1 MRSDMAKII
10 VERPRRKDWKGDNSD
25 KNPFRFSRNTPW
37 SEDDDDDMAFNNFK
51 ESMRKS
57 HKLAGSYKELN
68 ENLNPLHAFI
78 AKSVG
83 RQWNDVYSEIRARIN
98 ASSATQLHILEH
110 VKQYVC
116 TDMQAINEALNGI
129 YIWRFNNH
137 SFYVDA
143 HGKLC
148 KFPPR
153 PKYVKPEFSKNV
165 LFGEIK
171 VKPRIQTA
179 TPKWMLKSSLTF
191 TLHGVDKLNAE
202 IKGKKFPTH
211 FCYNGLWFA
220 IDWIYDYYS
229 FTKDIGTWNDKIKH
243 QAMIAAF
250 SSELRVGREHM
261 SPTSFLPDNA
271 SLRFRNLKKKELK
284 ELRKKIG
291 E

>member
-1 MRSDMAKII
+1 MRSDMAKVI

-37 SEDDDDDMAFNNFK
+37 SEDDDDDMAFDNFK

-116 TDMQAINEALNGI
+116 TDMQAATEALNGI

-153 PKYVKPEFSKNV
+153 PKYVKPEVSKNV
-165 LFGEIK
+165 IFDEITYK
-171 VKPRIQTA
+171 ASKPYMNPYAQ
-179 TPKWMLKSSLTF
+179 SLI
-191 TLHGVDKLNAE
+191 DADNAK
-202 IKGKKFPTH
+202 IKGKKYPKY
-211 FCYNGLWFA
+211 FCYDGIWFA
-220 IDWIYDYYS
+220 IEWHYS
-229 FTKDIGTWNDKIKH
+229 FYAYSTTAWSQEYWNDSLKRQPRIRSLNEEILLGRPMFRT
-243 QAMIAAF
+243 AMDAF
-250 SSELRVGREHM
+250 PPRG
-261 SPTSFLPDNA
+261 
-271 SLRFRNLKKKELK
+271 SLRFRNLTKKELK
-284 ELRKKIG
+284 ELKKKIG